1 MSAMETVNNW
11 KADRGIWLMAIQE
24 RTKQMIKGRNDN
36 IKKSAI
42 KEDNKEVSN
51 IHGLLGSRKSVQ

>member
-1 MSAMETVNNW
+1 
-11 KADRGIWLMAIQE
+11 
-24 RTKQMIKGRNDN
+24 MIKGRNDN

-51 IHGLLGSRKSVQ
+51 IHGLLGSGKSVQQFHKKVYTKAKEIVKLT